1 MGQLPSWYE
10 GQGHA
15 FAPGWHD
22 LVLQGFDRSL
32 VEGLKLCWPRK
43 TATIHAYSSPL
54 RGTAHIATLTSL
66 PHKLAKKAQRAQF
79 EAVRIV
85 RIQHIRTGGVP
96 AAAATPSAAACCTRK
111 ML

>member
-1 MGQLPSWYE
+1 MLAAEDSNNPRIFE
-10 GQGHA
+10 PAQGYSTHSN
-15 FAPGWHD
+15 
-22 LVLQGFDRSL
+22 LV
-32 VEGLKLCWPRK
+32 
-43 TATIHAYSSPL
+43 
-54 RGTAHIATLTSL
+54 TSL